1 MDQEKTG
8 LPQSN
13 TGGFDTSR
21 FDAAQENLTKAYENL
36 SSALTSRT
44 QQDKNRDM
52 LLAISQGL
60 LTPGPTGHFGESLG
74 NVAGNLMKVQ
84 RSQDADAIE
93 NAKMRLEMAKAK
105 RGLAQEQT
113 VAQAVPNIY
122 KQTDAGM
129 EVDPT
134 ALQAL
139 ARVTGDPKYMDMLYQ
154 HDKAKRLREASKGV
168 FTPVVT
174 KDENGQEKTSYQLN
188 QNALFT
194 VAMASQDPMKALAEQ
209 AEMVPKLRKAGMLK
223 DLSGDISTPFD
234 AIALMAPSLGS
245 AGPAYAQ
252 QAKRLAKQYQTGMID
267 DEKANQL
274 ANQMMQT
281 LTASMDRQSQLQ
293 NTQVMQQFTRMMAL
307 QNYEQNQQ
315 KLDDKRKE
323 QEGKLT
329 DEQKE
334 TYKKIIIPIVNEGIK
349 GNTALMQVET
359 LRNKIE
365 SAPANF
371 FTGIYANSVG
381 KLFGTDE
388 GNALRELESLS
399 KSLIPMIPRL
409 PGAASN
415 LDATNLEKSIGNL
428 ANPLLTNNY
437 RREAVNNIYKQLKD
451 LTDRAETVQSYWD
464 KERKF
469 DPKILNPKTENPD
482 APKPGA
488 PTTPGKPPA
497 AGAPTLRWNPATKQ
511 FE

>member
-1 MDQEKTG
+1 MENPI
-8 LPQSN
+8 PQSN
-13 TGGFDTSR
+13 AGGFDTSR
-21 FDAAQENLTKAYENL
+21 FDDAQENLTKAYENL

-129 EVDPT
+129 EVDPA

-154 HDKAKRLREASKGV
+154 HDKAKRLREASKSV

-245 AGPAYAQ
+245 AGPAYAE

-267 DEKANQL
+267 DDKANQL

-293 NTQVMQQFTRMMAL
+293 NTQVMQQFQRMMAM
-307 QNYEQNQQ
+307 QNFNQDQ
-315 KLDDKRKE
+315 QRLEDKRKDLE
-323 QEGKLT
+323 SKLT
-329 DEQKE
+329 DEQKA
-334 TYKKIIIPIVNEGIK
+334 TYNKIIIPIVNEGIK
-349 GNTALMQVET
+349 GNSALLQLERLKNIIEKSPSGALSGYTAAT
-359 LRNKIE
+359 IG
-365 SAPANF
+365 S
-371 FTGIYANSVG
+371 
-381 KLFGTDE
+381 LFGTDD
-388 GNALRELESLS
+388 NTALRELQALS
-399 KSLIPMIPRL
+399 KGLVPLVPRL
-409 PGAASN
+409 PGSASN
-415 LDATNLEKSIGNL
+415 LDSNNIEGSLGKLADPKLTIGQ
-428 ANPLLTNNY
+428 
-437 RREAVNNIYKQLKD
+437 RREIVKEIYNGFKS
-451 LTDRAETVQSYWD
+451 LTDRAETVQNYWD
-464 KERKF
+464 ANKKF
-469 DPKILNPKTENPD
+469 DPKILNPEPEKPS

-488 PTTPGKPPA
+488 PAAPGNQPA